1 MQSEVSPARHEASLY
16 SALIGCVVGDALGI
30 AYENLSPRR
39 VLRLFPDPTRYH
51 LLPSVGLVS
60 DDAEQAIMTLR
71 ALACSGGAPARFQA
85 LSGDRVA
92 CMAGDA
98 ACGDWAV
105 YCAGRCAALVGH
117 AAPALAACVRRGMRL
132 PCAGRFWASRLQM
145 MPNNARRSCALRRE
159 SRILTRK
166 QRRERTVLRRPC
178 SVGCAERGRA
188 AARTLIRQRIDA
200 CPAELRQPLHA
211 ALDKRRSRADD
222 GAVRPVARLAARRVG
237 LHRAYDGSC
246 VARMASLSRRLSW
259 GRWAVLVRC
268 GGDTDSTAALLGIW
282 MGAHLGRRVAP
293 DTLIARLKDPLAR
306 PDALH
311 ALATATARAVQSATP
326 QPVRRP
332 LYPLRLGRNLLFLAL
347 VIAHLVRRALPP
359 Y

>member
-71 ALACSGGAPARFQA
+71 ALACSGGEPARFQA
-85 LSGDRVA
+85 HLATELRVWLATLPAGIGLSTAR
-92 CMAGDA
+92 AGVRLWLGMPPQR
-98 ACGDWAV
+98 CGV
-105 YCAGRCAALVGH
+105 RSAGN
-117 AAPALAACVRRGMRL
+117 APALRGAILGVALPDDAQPRETLVRLATRITHTDPKAEAGALFCADLAAL
-132 PCAGRFWASRLQM
+132 AAQSAGAPPLD
-145 MPNNARRSCALRRE
+145 ALR
-159 SRILTRK
+159 
-166 QRRERTVLRRPC
+166 QRV
-178 SVGCAERGRA
+178 
-188 AARTLIRQRIDA
+188 DA
-200 CPAELRQPLHA
+200 CPTELRQPLRDALTSVEAGQTTEQFALSQGWQRGVSGYIVHTTAA
-211 ALDKRRSRADD
+211 ALHAWLRFPDD
-222 GAVRPVARLAARRVG
+222 FVGAVGALI
-237 LHRAYDGSC
+237 
-246 VARMASLSRRLSW
+246 
-259 GRWAVLVRC
+259 RC

-282 MGAHLGRRVAP
+282 MGAHRGRQVAP
-293 DTLIARLKDPLAR
+293 DALLARLKDPLAR

-311 ALATATARAVQSATP
+311 ALATATARAVRSATP

-332 LYPLRLGRNLLFLAL
+332 LYPLRLGRNLLFLGL
-347 VIAHLVRRALPP
+347 VIAHLGRRALPP